1 MKERE
6 IRNNREHDAI
16 EVVNIE
22 GTTDDIIATEWIFI
36 ERKGQDGSKIVEA
49 RLSLVGEVGEL
60 LKKIRKKNSNIQQQI
75 SQNFALYCSQSR
87 LENKSSQ
94 LRESTLTIGSNST
107 RNFSKTSGRK
117 QPSNK

>member
-1 MKERE
+1 MVTNIPKRKHNKNVYEKMKERE

-75 SQNFALYCSQSR
+75 SQLR
-87 LENKSSQ
+87 LENKRSQ
-94 LRESTLTIGSNST
+94 LGESTLTRSVGSI
-107 RNFSKTSGRK
+107 
-117 QPSNK
+117 